1 LFASNAELFRQNGL
15 ENATIAVHGT
25 RLSKNA
31 KKRHLARENAS
42 LAAGLCLRL

>member
-1 LFASNAELFRQNGL
+1 LFVSNAGLFHQNGL
-15 ENATIAVHGT
+15 ENATIAAHGT

-42 LAAGLCLRL
+42 LAAGLRLKL

>member
-15 ENATIAVHGT
+15 ENAMIAAHGT
-25 RLSKNA
+25 RLLKNA

-42 LAAGLCLRL
+42 PDAGLFLKP